1 MKLNMTTALNKGGFL
16 IPVCNRLHFILTCMV
31 RTNDI
36 TNGLTKPNVNLQS
49 LFAITADF

>member
-16 IPVCNRLHFILTCMV
+16 IPVCNQLHFILTCTV

-36 TNGLTKPNVNLQS
+36 TNGYIKPNFNLKS
-49 LFAITADF
+49 LF